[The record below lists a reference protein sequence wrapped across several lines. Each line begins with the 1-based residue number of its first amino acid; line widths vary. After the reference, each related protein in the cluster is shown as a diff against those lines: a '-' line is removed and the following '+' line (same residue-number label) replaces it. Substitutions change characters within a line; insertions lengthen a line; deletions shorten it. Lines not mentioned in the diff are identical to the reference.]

1 MHLRNFSV
9 FEQRL
14 RPRDDR
20 KRLWC
25 CSGKIGQSSTRSR
38 PLVSSVPS
46 LSILPRAGRKRCS
59 KTLKLRTC
67 TAQEHMK
74 TPGKYRLFYFSI
86 WCIIECYPNSHSNS
100 YKIKD
105 SPNFIHF
112 VSCIWTNWSP
122 ESTSKDLKPGW
133 ETFVIFPGEH
143 KSNLNTDD
151 YKTTNI
157 RKRSAS
163 AKHST
168 VETCAAATSIKRP
181 QSLVQSSYKPLNS
194 NIYQL
199 SGHKTWSRELRPTD
213 RGFTQRYKA
222 ETEATMNH

>member
-1 MHLRNFSV
+1 MHYLN
-9 FEQRL
+9 
-14 RPRDDR
+14 
-20 KRLWC
+20 K
-25 CSGKIGQSSTRSR
+25 
-38 PLVSSVPS
+38 
-46 LSILPRAGRKRCS
+46 
-59 KTLKLRTC
+59 
-67 TAQEHMK
+67 
-74 TPGKYRLFYFSI
+74 
-86 WCIIECYPNSHSNS
+86 CYSNSHSNS

-105 SPNFIHF
+105 SPPNPHRLGRLWPNFIHF
-112 VSCIWTNWSP
+112 VSCIWTIWSP

-133 ETFVIFPGEH
+133 ETFVIVRGDH
-143 KSNLNTDD
+143 KSKLNTDD

-157 RKRSAS
+157 RKRS